1 MSLEVINTRRNNV
14 IYSDGTFSYKVFNEG
29 YDKKLVFLES
39 FITTEVE
46 CEGVLVPA
54 IDEVTNKDG
63 KWTFKSNHL
72 NGKSLFEMM
81 KEDPD
86 NIDKYLD
93 KMVEVHVSIHK
104 HKCSK
109 LPFQKEKLTDYI
121 NAADLDSNL
130 KIDLLDMLNTCPK
143 HRKLVHGNFTPH
155 NVIVT
160 PDGDYIVDW
169 NHAAQGSASADVA
182 RTYIWMQM
190 NMPEYADLYLKKF
203 CDATNT
209 SSRYVHNWIPIVAAA
224 RLGKKN
230 PGEEELL
237 NGLIS
242 VVEY

>member
-1 MSLEVINTRRNNV
+1 MTLEVINTRRNNK
-14 IYSDGTFSYKVFNEG
+14 IYSDGNNAFKIFNEG
-29 YDKKLVFLES
+29 YDKRLVFLES

-46 CEGVLVPA
+46 AAGVKVPS
-54 IDEVTNKDG
+54 IEEVTFNDDQ
-63 KWTFKSNHL
+63 WTFKSKL
-72 NGKSLFEMM
+72 IEGKNLFEMI

-86 NIDKYLD
+86 NVDKYLD
-93 KMVEVHVSIHK
+93 KMVEVHTSIHK
-104 HKCSK
+104 FRCPK
-109 LPFQKEKLTDYI
+109 LPVQKQKLTDYI
-121 NAADLDSNL
+121 HAADLDEDMKL
-130 KIDLLDMLNTCPK
+130 DLIDMLNSCPK
-143 HRKLVHGNFTPH
+143 HNKLVHGNFTPH
-155 NVIVT
+155 NVVVS

-190 NMPEYADLYLKKF
+190 NMPEYADIYLKKF

-237 NGLIS
+237 NSLIS